1 MPRITASLLLLA
13 AVACAKPDQ
22 PVGGDSAA
30 ATPATDAASGA
41 APAVGANATAMVTVM
56 YNAPKDTAAFEK
68 YYRETHVPL
77 VGGSQQAI
85 GFTRAELIKF
95 PRNLDGSA
103 PAHYRQAILWFDSM
117 EALERGVKTPEFKKV
132 ADDLPN
138 FATGGL
144 IALVGNKTN

>member
-1 MPRITASLLLLA
+1 
-13 AVACAKPDQ
+13 
-22 PVGGDSAA
+22 
-30 ATPATDAASGA
+30 
-41 APAVGANATAMVTVM
+41 MVTVM

-68 YYRETHVPL
+68 YYRETHGPIVDA
-77 VGGSQQAI
+77 GQQAI
-85 GFTRAELIKF
+85 GFTRAEYIKF

-117 EALERGVKTPEFKKV
+117 EALERGVKTPEFKRIG
-132 ADDLPN
+132 DDLPN